1 VAGEKE
7 RERIETFVRG
17 RVKGVLSV
25 TYACCKYLQCV
36 VGCCSVLQCAAVCR
50 SVLQCVAVCIFFS
63 VTDSYR
69 HMCVL

>member
-1 VAGEKE
+1 MAGEKE

-36 VGCCSVLQCAAVCR
+36 VGCCSVLQCVVVCC
-50 SVLQCVAVCIFFS
+50 SVLQCVYSLVLQILI
-63 VTDSYR
+63 VT
-69 HMCVL
+69 CACCK